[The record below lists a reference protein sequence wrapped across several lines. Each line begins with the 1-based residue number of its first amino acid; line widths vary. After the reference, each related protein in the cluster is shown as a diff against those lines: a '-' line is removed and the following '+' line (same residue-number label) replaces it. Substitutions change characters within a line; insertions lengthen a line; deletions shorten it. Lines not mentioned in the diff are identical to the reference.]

1 MSYTNQTQHYGLPQY
16 VGTDVPAWLTDVNGA
31 FATIDQGMN
40 AAKTQADSAATSA
53 GQAANDIV
61 SINSTLG
68 TQAGQIS
75 AAAGAAAA
83 AQTTANSADGK
94 ADANAQSISGLD
106 TRVTA
111 LEQGGTP
118 TGGFDT
124 DLVTMQADGSI
135 MNYAPPVG
143 KIPVAVIPKSGFGA
157 ALGLTFMLFRDASNG
172 FKIARMSTT
181 GTTSGEQLVIT
192 SPISAAIDLIVLLI
206 NEPV

>member
-40 AAKTQADSAATSA
+40 AAKTQADSAATAA

-94 ADANAQSISGLD
+94 ADTNAQSISGLD

-111 LEQGGTP
+111 LEQGGS
-118 TGGFDT
+118 GSG
-124 DLVTMQADGSI
+124 VTVKRTEVTLSATQASGPLYYGTTVPWASILPEGKTANDVISFYAKSNVAFLLFPDGD
-135 MNYAPPVG
+135 N
-143 KIPVAVIPKSGFGA
+143 
-157 ALGLTFMLFRDASNG
+157 GLTPACSASYAG
-172 FKIARMSTT
+172 RP
-181 GTTSGEQLVIT
+181 GEI
-192 SPISAAIDLIVLLI
+192 IVAC
-206 NEPV
+206 V

>member
-40 AAKTQADSAATSA
+40 AAKTQADSAATAA

-75 AAAGAAAA
+75 AAANAAAA
-83 AQTTANSADGK
+83 AQTTANTADNK
-94 ADANAQSISGLD
+94 ADTNAQSISGLD

-111 LEQGGTP
+111 LESGSSSAYVTKRTTLTNIAISAQGGSLYYSSALP
-118 TGGFDT
+118 D
-124 DLVTMQADGSI
+124 SI
-135 MNYAPPVG
+135 LPSG
-143 KIPVAVIPKSGFGA
+143 KTYDDIVSIA
-157 ALGLTFMLFRDASNG
+157 AQGTDASA
-172 FKIARMSTT
+172 F
-181 GTTSGEQLVIT
+181 
-192 SPISAAIDLIVLLI
+192 PVLLDLHGTPRVQLASSTAI
-206 NEPV
+206 TLTSVKIIVTCN

>member
-40 AAKTQADSAATSA
+40 AAKTQADSAATAA
-53 GQAANDIV
+53 GQASNDIV

-111 LEQGGTP
+111 LEEGGGGGTLFVTRDVEFSATDIIKEAP
-118 TGGFDT
+118 TVPGHTPVFAVEKTGYGSGGISALLT
-124 DLVTMQADGSI
+124 KTGSGTFI
-135 MNYAPPVG
+135 VCRYAP
-143 KIPVAVIPKSGFGA
+143 SQ
-157 ALGLTFMLFRDASNG
+157 L
-172 FKIARMSTT
+172 TT
-181 GTTSGEQLVIT
+181 GSNVVVFGGAQSTVTVYYLATT
-192 SPISAAIDLIVLLI
+192 
-206 NEPV
+206 